1 MQAAAAVERQQL
13 HAVADAQHRQAALQ
27 RGGQQAAVEVELARR
42 DRIEDHVDGI
52 RALGQ
57 EVAAA
62 RQQQA
67 VDARGQR
74 LRIALGRQQHRYA
87 AGRLHRR
94 GHRGADAQRGALAAA
109 FVEARR
115 NADERPHRAQY
126 TFVRLAARAAEREAM
141 AKVLIAGCG
150 YVGSALG
157 AALVADGD
165 VVYGLRRRVVSLPA
179 GVQPIEADL
188 AVPKTLRD
196 LPDGLDFVVYAASPG
211 GPDDALYRTAYVE
224 GLNRLLEALKNKRQN
239 LRRVFL
245 LSSTSVYGQS
255 KGEWVD
261 EASPCTPLDF
271 RGRRILE
278 AEALLGAS
286 DQGYTIV
293 RLGGI
298 YGPQRVRLIDMV
310 RSGRATFP
318 KGSARYHNRIH
329 RDDCAGALRHL
340 MRPAGPR
347 HALPRRRLR
356 AERRGQRAALAGRRA
371 RRAGAP
377 RRQGRRRAGRGNKRC
392 RNDRLLASGYA
403 FRYPTFREGYAA
415 LLAKR

>member
-1 MQAAAAVERQQL
+1 MS
-13 HAVADAQHRQAALQ
+13 
-27 RGGQQAAVEVELARR
+27 
-42 DRIEDHVDGI
+42 
-52 RALGQ
+52 
-57 EVAAA
+57 
-62 RQQQA
+62 
-67 VDARGQR
+67 
-74 LRIALGRQQHRYA
+74 
-87 AGRLHRR
+87 
-94 GHRGADAQRGALAAA
+94 
-109 FVEARR
+109 
-115 NADERPHRAQY
+115 
-126 TFVRLAARAAEREAM
+126 
-141 AKVLIAGCG
+141 KVLIAGCG

-179 GVQPIEADL
+179 GIQPIEADL

-196 LPDGLDFVVYAASPG
+196 LPSDLDFVVYAASPG

-224 GLNRLLEALKNKRQN
+224 GLGRLQEALKPKRQN

-261 EASPCTPLDF
+261 ESTACAPLDF

-286 DQGYTIV
+286 DQAYTIV

-298 YGPQRVRLIDMV
+298 YGPQRDRLIEKV

-318 KGSARYHNRIH
+318 KGTARYHNRIH

-340 MRPAGPR
+340 MRLPAPETLYIGVDCEPTDEASVLR
-347 HALPRRRLR
+347 WLSGAL
-356 AERRGQRAALAGRRA
+356 
-371 RRAGAP
+371 GAP
-377 RRQGRRRAGRGNKRC
+377 EPRAVKETGEPDRGNKRC